1 MVCLPEP
8 KINASDQI
16 ILSAETHAQPF
27 TIWCN
32 LTTTDNVPQ
41 ESFWM
46 KNGVEI
52 DTTRTKNKDTSHR

>member
-8 KINASDQI
+8 KINATDQI
-16 ILSAETHAQPF
+16 ILSADTHAQPF
-27 TIWCN
+27 TMWCN
-32 LTTTDNVPQ
+32 LTNADHAHQ

-52 DTTRTKNKDTSHR
+52 DKTRTKNKDTSHR